1 MDNRANILA
10 CALEL
15 FADRGYDAVGVQEIV
30 DAAGITKPTMYHY
43 FGSKRG
49 LLDALLAEHS
59 RPLHRAVA
67 QAAGYQGNLSLAL
80 NQIVSVYFGY
90 ARARPLYYRLQLAT
104 WFAPP
109 HSEAFQAM
117 SPLNLEQQ
125 RLLEEMFEQA
135 AGDHGNLRGR
145 HRAYAMTLLST
156 INAYIALALDGSV
169 ELNEELTDRVV
180 HQFTYGIL
188 SRSTNAG

>member
-1 MDNRANILA
+1 MDNRANLLA

-15 FADRGYDAVGVQEIV
+15 LADRGYDAVGVQEIV
-30 DAAGITKPTMYHY
+30 DAAGITKPTLYHY

-49 LLDALLAEHS
+49 LLDALLAEHL

-67 QAAGYQGNLSLAL
+67 QAASYQGNLSLTL
-80 NQIVSVYFGY
+80 NQIANVYFGY

-135 AGDHGNLRGR
+135 ARDHGDMHEQ
-145 HRAYAMTLLST
+145 HRAYAMTFLGT
-156 INAYIALALDGSV
+156 INTYIALALDGYV

-180 HQFTYGIL
+180 HQFMHGIL
-188 SRSTNAG
+188 S